1 MLRKALVTLVLL
13 AVLALPAAAQEK
25 SYSADRFDVDVAV
38 QSGGSLRVTETV
50 DFRFVGGPFS
60 YVFREIPTDK
70 TDGIVNIQAG
80 ADGIPWPQGTGP
92 GEVEIEDGNPI
103 RVTWHLSPTSNRVQ
117 TFDLSYDAL
126 GVVEQNETADILT
139 WQALPES
146 YEYTI
151 AGSEV
156 RFTFPTSAALVS
168 TPVLV
173 ESRGDVT
180 IGENWV
186 RIASGN
192 LGPDEPQI
200 VRLNFAPGSLIST
213 PPAWQAQQQA
223 INDLAWLWAVLAGV
237 ILVGGGAAILLGA
250 RRYSRPAQ
258 RAEGISYVPPSDLS
272 PAIAGVVAGD
282 GTGIG
287 WQHALATLF
296 ALANRGVIEIAELGD
311 RKWYQGADFEVTLLE
326 TPTDLSPE
334 EQALYDM
341 LFTDKAGR
349 HITTLTGTEMSKLVT
364 SGRWN
369 TYKDVLKNEMILADL
384 ISPKR
389 QAAVQRFVI
398 LGVLL
403 LFGAAALFV
412 AALLLG
418 SSLGYWT
425 LLPVGAVAVLGILAF
440 LIAATISTRSERG
453 EQIAAMWRP
462 YRRYLEQ
469 AAKGKER
476 IPNPELFAQYLPYA
490 VAFGVAENWAKQN
503 EKAGWDEAPTYFRS
517 IGVQGDA
524 STAAFI
530 AILAAT
536 NSSGGAAA
544 ATAGSAAA
552 AGAAGGGA
560 SGAG

>member
-1 MLRKALVTLVLL
+1 MLRKGLVVFLLL
-13 AVLALPAAAQEK
+13 AVLALPAAAQDK

-38 QSGGSLRVTETV
+38 QRGGTLNVTETV

-60 YVFREIPTDK
+60 YVFREIPTDL

-80 ADGIPWPQGTGP
+80 ADGVPWPQGTGP
-92 GEVEIEDGNPI
+92 GQVEIETGNPI

-126 GVVEQNETADILT
+126 GVVRQGADADVLE

-151 AGSEV
+151 AAAEV
-156 RFTFPTSAALVS
+156 VFTYPTNAALLT

-180 IGENWV
+180 LGENQV
-186 RIASGN
+186 RISAGN
-192 LGPDEPQI
+192 IGPDEPLI
-200 VRLNFAPGSLIST
+200 TRLNFAPGSLISE

-223 INDLAWLWAVLAGV
+223 INDRAWVWAVLAGL
-237 ILVGGGAAILLGA
+237 ILVGGGAGIVLAA

-272 PAIAGVVAGD
+272 PAIAGAIAGD

-287 WQHALATLF
+287 WQHALATLL
-296 ALANRGVIEIAELGD
+296 ALADRGSIEIAELGE

-326 TPTDLSPE
+326 RPTDPSPE
-334 EQALYDM
+334 EQALLDL
-341 LFTDKAGR
+341 LFTSKSGQP
-349 HITTLTGTEMSKLVT
+349 ITQLTGSEMGKLVT

-369 TYKDVLKNEMILADL
+369 TYKETLKNEMILADL

-389 QAAVQRFVI
+389 EAAVKRFVVV
-398 LGVLL
+398 GVLL

-412 AALLLG
+412 VALLLG
-418 SSLGYWT
+418 AQFGYWT
-425 LLPVGAVAVLGILAF
+425 LLPVGAVFLLSILSF
-440 LIAATISTRSERG
+440 LVAATISTRSERG
-453 EQIAAMWRP
+453 EQMAAMWRP

-476 IPNPELFAQYLPYA
+476 IPNPDLFAQYLPYA
-490 VAFGVAENWAKQN
+490 MAFGVAENWAKQN
-503 EKAGWDEAPTYFRS
+503 EKAGWDEAPSYFRTL
-517 IGVQGDA
+517 GVQG
-524 STAAFI
+524 SNNTAAFI

-544 ATAGSAAA
+544 ASAGAGAA

>member
-1 MLRKALVTLVLL
+1 MLRKGLVVFLLL
-13 AVLALPAAAQEK
+13 AVLALPVAAQDK

-38 QSGGSLRVTETV
+38 QRGGTLNVTETV

-60 YVFREIPTDK
+60 YVFREIPTDL

-80 ADGIPWPQGTGP
+80 ADNVPWPQGTGP
-92 GEVEIEDGNPI
+92 GQVEIETGNPV

-126 GVVEQNETADILT
+126 GVVRQGQDADVLE

-151 AGSEV
+151 AAAEV
-156 RFTFPTSAALVS
+156 VFTFPTDAALIT
-168 TPVLV
+168 TPVLL

-180 IGENWV
+180 LGENQV
-186 RIASGN
+186 RISAGN
-192 LGPDEPQI
+192 IGPDEPLI
-200 VRLNFAPGSLIST
+200 ARLNFAPGSLISE
-213 PPAWQAQQQA
+213 PPAWQAQQKA
-223 INDLAWLWAVLAGV
+223 INDRAWVWAVLAGL
-237 ILVGGGAAILLGA
+237 ILVGGGAGIVLAA

-258 RAEGISYVPPSDLS
+258 RAEGVSYVPPSDLA
-272 PAIAGVVAGD
+272 PAIAGAIAGD

-296 ALANRGVIEIAELGD
+296 ALADRGSIEIAELGE

-326 TPTDLSPE
+326 RPTTPSPE
-334 EQALYDM
+334 EQALLDL
-341 LFTDKAGR
+341 LFTSKSGQR
-349 HITTLTGTEMSKLVT
+349 LTQLTGSEMGKLVT

-369 TYKDVLKNEMILADL
+369 IYKETLKNEMILADL

-389 QAAVQRFVI
+389 EAAVKRFVV

-403 LFGAAALFV
+403 LFGTTALFV
-412 AALLLG
+412 VALLLG
-418 SSLGYWT
+418 TQFGYWT
-425 LLPVGAVAVLGILAF
+425 LLPVGAVFLLSILSF
-440 LIAATISTRSERG
+440 LVAATISTRSERG
-453 EQIAAMWRP
+453 EQMAALWRP

-476 IPNPELFAQYLPYA
+476 IPNPDLFARYLPYA
-490 VAFGVAENWAKQN
+490 MAFGVAENWAKQN
-503 EKAGWDEAPTYFRS
+503 EKAGWDEAPSYFRS
-517 IGVQGDA
+517 LGVQG
-524 STAAFI
+524 SNNTAAFI
-530 AILAAT
+530 AVLVAT

-544 ATAGSAAA
+544 ATAGAGAA